1 MYYFT
6 SRNKVFLTE
15 GDQDTE
21 IAEEEPVGYKL
32 DQLDFC
38 MDINKLR
45 NIKSNKTRNN
55 RKLNALKQNTTY
67 FK

>member
-1 MYYFT
+1 
-6 SRNKVFLTE
+6 VFLTE